1 MRRSPEMILKA
12 RAFLVEPLCHVC
24 GRPATHVELRQEGD
38 GWRFIYK
45 GIGGGNGYG
54 TIKSEDE
61 AALLTAAFADPPHF
75 DLMREA
81 DLHYDNA
88 GYCEKCWVAYCYTH
102 WNTTTTG
109 YGTWPQGHGK
119 ILDPHWSPED

>member
-1 MRRSPEMILKA
+1 MLPFSIS
-12 RAFLVEPLCHVC
+12 AFWVSGAPLFDQ
-24 GRPATHVELRQEGD
+24 RLQ
-38 GWRFIYK
+38 
-45 GIGGGNGYG
+45 GGNGYG

-61 AALLTAAFADPPHF
+61 AVLLTAAFADPPHF

-109 YGTWPQGHGK
+109 YGICPHGHGK
-119 ILDPHWSPED
+119 SLDPHWSPED

>member
-1 MRRSPEMILKA
+1 MILKA
-12 RAFLVEPLCHVC
+12 RAFLLEPICNVC

-45 GIGGGNGYG
+45 GIGGGN
-54 TIKSEDE
+54 DDA

-81 DLHYDNA
+81 DLYDNA
-88 GYCEKCWVAYCYTH
+88 GFCEECGLAYCYTH

-109 YGTWPQGHGK
+109 YGTCPEGHGK
-119 ILDPHWSPED
+119 SLDPHWSPDD